1 MWIYQ
6 HKECYDTSLGWGF
19 WNMLGDHD
27 ETVVVISQSE
37 RLSSFSAISYHKYVE
52 SHDMNFDGS
61 PTNYR
66 YQVFLLPKTK

>member
-1 MWIYQ
+1 
-6 HKECYDTSLGWGF
+6 
-19 WNMLGDHD
+19 MLGDHD